1 MNALKRIAL
10 LILCLIMPFSLVA
23 CENNEDARSIVSIE
37 KTSSVGLKDIYAI
50 TYTDGTT
57 STFEITN
64 GASGLDGEDG
74 KDLDINDLF
83 NKYLQ
88 SHPTAT
94 YEDFLREVVVVNPNL
109 NSVSANKAL
118 LSSAK
123 IYTEFTVNY
132 MINPFQTATDTSIS
146 CGSAVIYKIENDYT
160 YFITNYHVVYN
171 HSALE
176 SDKLPKRI
184 NLYLYGSESAPIK
197 TGEVDSDGY
206 SLYDYGSYA
215 LSGEYVGGSLTY
227 DIALIKVPTSEVLS
241 INDKVS
247 AVTFADEYY
256 VGQTAIAVGN
266 PEDEGLSVTQGIIS
280 IDDEYIS
287 LALDGTARAYRSMRI
302 DTAIYSGSSGGG
314 LFNSKG
320 ELIGITNAG
329 DGTDQNVNYA
339 IPLPVVKGVVQN
351 IEYYAMQGLKSGKRI
366 TLGVTVI
373 GKNAKY
379 IYDATL
385 GYGKV
390 KEELEVNT
398 ITSGSII
405 EKLGLSSGNILKSF
419 TKNGNVYNLNRSF
432 DIGDFLLTVKS
443 GDIITATFFNGTETV
458 TGNAYTVLESDL
470 TVLA

>member
-1 MNALKRIAL
+1 MKTLKRIAL

-23 CENNEDARSIVSIE
+23 CNNNEDVRSIVSIE
-37 KTSSVGLKDIYAI
+37 KTSSNGLKDVYTI

-57 STFEITN
+57 STFEIKN
-64 GASGLDGEDG
+64 GANGEDGENG

-83 NKYLQ
+83 NKYLE

-109 NSVSANKAL
+109 NSISANKVL

-123 IYTEFTVNY
+123 VYTEFTAEY
-132 MINPFQTATDTSIS
+132 LINPFQSVTDTSIS
-146 CGSAVIYKIENDYT
+146 CGSAVIYKIESDYT

-171 HSALE
+171 RSAKE
-176 SDKLPKRI
+176 SDKLSKRI
-184 NLYLYGSESAPIK
+184 KLYLYGSESEPVK
-197 TGEVDSDGY
+197 TGEVDSYGY

-227 DIALIKVPTSEVLS
+227 DIALIKVPTSQVLNV
-241 INDKVS
+241 NDKVS
-247 AVTFADEYY
+247 AITFADEYY

-266 PEDEGLSVTQGIIS
+266 PEDEGLSVTQGVIS
-280 IDDEYIS
+280 VDDEYIG
-287 LALDGTARAYRSMRI
+287 LAIDGETRAYRSMRI

-339 IPLPVVKGVVQN
+339 IPLPVVKGVVRN
-351 IEYYAMQGLKSGKRI
+351 IEYYSAQGLKSGKRI
-366 TLGVTVI
+366 TLGVTII
-373 GKNAKY
+373 GKNTKY

-390 KEELEVNT
+390 KEDLEVET
-398 ITSGSII
+398 VTSGSII
-405 EKLGLSSGNILKSF
+405 EKLGLNSGYILKSF
-419 TKNGNVYNLNRSF
+419 TKNGTVYTLNRSF
-432 DIGDFLLTVKS
+432 DIGDFLLTVRS
-443 GDIITATFFNGTETV
+443 GDVITATFYNGAETV
-458 TGNAYTVLESDL
+458 TGNAYTVLDSDL